1 MSLICPMC
9 GRQTDHLEGGM
20 CPECRLKSTPLA
32 TIHPPEPVRVCR
44 GCGAV
49 FDTKWV
55 DVDDIKKLIRKRAL
69 ECIEVCPEAEGVR
82 IEDSLFEMSSN
93 RYRVEGMIVGAMN
106 TEISQSFVLD
116 MRLAY
121 ESCPSC
127 SRLAGGYFE
136 AVVQVRSYSKSPS
149 DAQLERVYHI
159 LEALFSALREKGDR
173 LAQLTKGKNV
183 RGGVD
188 LYVGSAK
195 AAKKLCTEAISQLG
209 GTLTTT
215 STPAGRRDGRAIYRT
230 TYALRLPSFSIGDVV
245 ECEGEPCV
253 VVSITNRLHIEPLY
267 RKNTRILPLDS
278 PLEMLGNLKDAQ
290 SVPVL
295 DEDATA
301 LQVLHPKTFTSVW
314 VKRVEGVR
322 VGGVVDVLVAGDE
335 LLSVPREYR

>member
-9 GRQTDHLEGGM
+9 GRQTDHLEEGK

-32 TIHPPEPVRVCR
+32 TIHPPEPIRVCR

-55 DVDDIKKLIRKRAL
+55 DVDDIEQLIRKRAL
-69 ECIEVCPEAEGVR
+69 ECIGVCPEAKGVH
-82 IEDSLFEMSSN
+82 IELSLFEMSSN
-93 RYRVEGMIVGAMN
+93 RYRVEGMVVGTMN
-106 TEISQSFVLD
+106 TDVSQPFVLD

-127 SRLAGGYFE
+127 SRVAGGYFE

-149 DAQLERVYHI
+149 DAQLERVYRI
-159 LEALFSALREKGDR
+159 LEALFSALRERGDR
-173 LAQLTKGKNV
+173 LAQLTREENV

-209 GTLTTT
+209 GALTTT
-215 STPAGRRDGRAIYRT
+215 STPAGRRDGRDVYRT
-230 TYALRLPSFSIGDVV
+230 TYALRLPSRSVGDVV
-245 ECEGEPCV
+245 RCEGEPCV
-253 VVSITNRLHIEPLY
+253 VVGITNRLHIESLY
-267 RKNTRILPLDS
+267 RKSTRILPLDS
-278 PLEMLGNLKDAQ
+278 PLEMLGKLKDTE

-301 LQVLHPKTFTSVW
+301 LQVLHPKTLTPVW
-314 VKRVEGVR
+314 VKRIEGVH
-322 VGGVVDVLVAGDE
+322 VGDVVDVLVVGDE
-335 LLSVPREYR
+335 LLSVPRDYL